1 MRTLGIAV
9 MVAGLV
15 AGSAGTTTAQSTA
28 ADISRGA
35 EVYGATCGRCH
46 QARSPLERTD
56 REWVTIANHMR
67 VRANLTG
74 GQMRAVIA
82 FLQATNSD
90 PARAVSVTGREMPMP
105 TEQQPGDL
113 AGPVSTDAELIEEGR
128 QLVSQNACLG
138 CHVVGDAGGNVGPSL
153 NNVVQRKGA
162 ALVRQKM
169 LDPTFNNATSM
180 MPNFGL
186 TNDQVEAITAYLA
199 TFNGSE

>member
-1 MRTLGIAV
+1 MRTLIAV
-9 MVAGLV
+9 VVAGLV
-15 AGSAGTTTAQSTA
+15 AGSAGTTTAQNA
-28 ADISRGA
+28 ASEISRGA
-35 EVYGATCGRCH
+35 EVYGSTCGRCH

-82 FLQATNSD
+82 FLQATNND

-105 TEQQPGDL
+105 AEQEPQDL
-113 AGPVSTDAELIEEGR
+113 AGPVSTDAERIEEGR
-128 QLVSQNACLG
+128 QLTSQNACLG
-138 CHVVGDAGGNVGPSL
+138 CHVIGDAGGNIGPSL
-153 NNVVQRKGA
+153 NNVVQRRGA
-162 ALVRQKM
+162 AFVRQKM
-169 LDPTFNNATSM
+169 LNPTFDNATSM

-186 TNDQVEAITAYLA
+186 TNDQVEAIAAYLA